1 MDSGTTIYN
10 LESLMFR
17 KNFVLFGFLHENQS
31 YSFHLFFKQWDVLV
45 SVGQG
50 WSTSYRLVA
59 FKENR
64 CRSWSSLLLDLQ
76 LDLIVDGVRTML
88 LMLSGW
94 RFTRD
99 HLHFHRAW
107 QKQLLLLLRLRLTL
121 AKVSVTLHR

>member
-10 LESLMFR
+10 LESLIFR

-64 CRSWSSLLLDLQ
+64 FRSWSSLLLDLQ

-94 RFTRD
+94 
-99 HLHFHRAW
+99 
-107 QKQLLLLLRLRLTL
+107 
-121 AKVSVTLHR
+121 